1 MCDISFFFFFLVL
14 LFWSSFQD
22 WYIRMEWRMYRIFEC
37 MIDTGIGSVDSTS
50 FGFSCYNKHELSFWI
65 YIPVTLMRGVYMTRR
80 NRHALA
86 LAFDC

>member
-1 MCDISFFFFFLVL
+1 MCDISFFFSCPSFLVIL
-14 LFWSSFQD
+14 PGLVYTDGMANVQD
-22 WYIRMEWRMYRIFEC
+22 FEC

-65 YIPVTLMRGVYMTRR
+65 YIPVTLMRAVYMTRR